1 MSKEIFN
8 NYLDDVRRVEEF
20 FQTFA
25 FNLDKVPA
33 DGGWTASQ
41 CLAHL
46 CDAEISL
53 SLRIRMIL
61 TSENYQFSSWDEDAF
76 AAIKKDRD
84 ARVSV
89 ETFKVLRK
97 NNLNLLEGMSD
108 AQLQRLGVKANGEPI
123 AMIDYL
129 GYMSKHVRTHLEQ
142 AVAAAK

>member
-1 MSKEIFN
+1 MTKEIFSD
-8 NYLDDVRRVEEF
+8 YLDDVRRVEEF

-25 FNLDKVPA
+25 FSLDKVPA

-41 CLAHL
+41 CLAHI

-76 AAIKKDRD
+76 ASIKKDRD

-89 ETFKVLRK
+89 ETFKILRK
-97 NNLNLLEGMSD
+97 NNHNLLEGMSD
-108 AQLQRLGVKANGEPI
+108 SQLRRVGIKANGEPI
-123 AMIDYL
+123 ALIDYVA
-129 GYMSKHVRTHLEQ
+129 YMSKHVRTHLEQ
-142 AVAAAK
+142 AVAAAQ